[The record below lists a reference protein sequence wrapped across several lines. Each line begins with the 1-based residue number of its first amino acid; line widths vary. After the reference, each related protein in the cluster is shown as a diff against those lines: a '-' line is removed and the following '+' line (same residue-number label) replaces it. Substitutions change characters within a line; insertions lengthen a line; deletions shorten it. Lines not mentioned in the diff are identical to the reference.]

1 MGSCRSEGPD
11 PKPWQITSP
20 MAVAISKCRPVAFY
34 SNFQLFVSIGRE
46 CRKRL
51 CFELCK
57 QVEIQ
62 FSVPFILVTR
72 QDRRCC
78 LYTGW
83 QYAGQVDPPS
93 LLSFCEARTKET
105 VQCSEDIRLC
115 GKLVSWHWLYILCP
129 LLVSFFFQLPIALV
143 PATPGPRDAL
153 SFSFWFI
160 LVLRP
165 SWFSTGLLGFPGSLT
180 LYLFVFPA
188 SFFSYSSWHCLVL
201 PIFSYG
207 VPLSCWDCMELLILV
222 SLDIF
227 AFAFPIV
234 LLALLHPSA
243 ILPSSGGCLETFLAC
258 SI

>member
-1 MGSCRSEGPD
+1 M
-11 PKPWQITSP
+11 
-20 MAVAISKCRPVAFY
+20 
-34 SNFQLFVSIGRE
+34 
-46 CRKRL
+46 
-51 CFELCK
+51 
-57 QVEIQ
+57 
-62 FSVPFILVTR
+62 
-72 QDRRCC
+72 
-78 LYTGW
+78 
-83 QYAGQVDPPS
+83 
-93 LLSFCEARTKET
+93 LSFCEAGTKET

-115 GKLVSWHWLYILCP
+115 GKLVSWHWLCILCP

-143 PATPGPRDAL
+143 LVLLALPGPRDAL

-222 SLDIF
+222 SLDILT
-227 AFAFPIV
+227 
-234 LLALLHPSA
+234 LLVSYSPPGTPSSFCHSA
-243 ILPSSGGCLETFLAC
+243 IEWGLFGNIFGLQHLIYGTGTMDVVGSDLHSERSARTRD
-258 SI
+258 S